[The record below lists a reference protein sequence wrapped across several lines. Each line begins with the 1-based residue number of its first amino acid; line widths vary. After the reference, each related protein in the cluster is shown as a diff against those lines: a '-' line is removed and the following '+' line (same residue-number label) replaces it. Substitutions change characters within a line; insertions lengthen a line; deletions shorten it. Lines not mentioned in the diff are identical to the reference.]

1 MKNSISL
8 FCALFLS
15 GGIFAQSSSTTN
27 YQQNVGFNQ
36 SNPQSRIH
44 LSDDPQAANCRPAI
58 LVESNIGTAAGLN
71 SNLGMTS
78 GKLGPSLSCST
89 PYVFRNNSFDGSAW
103 QTTFNISPGGKTII
117 GSIFDIPEAAYS
129 QLSVAND
136 LGVYARDLGNIRMG
150 LQRQGSYQEAP
161 GISWTSVNQTA
172 FTFAYAE
179 GANRYNT
186 IFSLSP
192 NNRVG
197 VNTESPE
204 AALHVRS
211 NLEDPNEGQLGQIQ
225 GLLIENNGYRNHDYA
240 FEIRTGQ
247 RPSGAAMQNGR
258 VFSVSNAG
266 TVHIGP
272 KLNWGTPGETADA
285 FKLYVEGGI
294 RTERVKV
301 DVASLNGWADYVF
314 ESDYQMLSTE
324 ELEAYIKEHGHLP
337 GVPSAEE
344 VVENGLDLGEMN
356 KILLEKVEELTLRV
370 LELEKQVR

>member
-1 MKNSISL
+1 MKNSITL
-8 FCALFLS
+8 LGAFVLS
-15 GGIFAQSSSTTN
+15 CGLMAQSSSTTN
-27 YQQNVGFNQ
+27 YNQNVGFNQ

-44 LSDDPQAANCRPAI
+44 LSDDPQTTNCKPAI
-58 LVESNIGTAAGLN
+58 LVESNVGTAAGLN
-71 SNLGMTS
+71 SNLGMAS
-78 GKLGPSLSCST
+78 GKRGASLSCGT
-89 PYVFRNNSFDGSAW
+89 PYVFRNNSFNGTSW
-103 QTTFNISPGGKTII
+103 QTTFNISPGGKTIM

-129 QLSVAND
+129 QLAVAND
-136 LGVYARDLGNIRMG
+136 LGLYTRDLGNIRMG
-150 LQRQGSYQEAP
+150 LLRQGSYQEAP
-161 GISWTSVNQTA
+161 GISWSSVNQTA
-172 FTFAYAE
+172 FTFAYAK

-192 NNRVG
+192 SNRVG

-247 RPSGAAMQNGR
+247 RPPGAAMQNGR
-258 VFSVSNAG
+258 IFSVSNAG
-266 TVHIGP
+266 TVHVGP
-272 KLNWGTPGETADA
+272 NLNWGTPGETADA

-314 ESDYQMLSTE
+314 ASDYQMLSTE

>member
-15 GGIFAQSSSTTN
+15 SGIFAQSSSTTN

-44 LSDDPQAANCRPAI
+44 LSDDPQTANCKPAI

-71 SNLGMTS
+71 TNLGMTS
-78 GKLGPSLSCST
+78 GKRGAPLSCST
-89 PYVFRNNSFDGSAW
+89 PYVFRNNSFNGSLW
-103 QTTFNISPGGKTII
+103 QTTFNIDSRGKTVI
-117 GSIFDIPEAAYS
+117 GSIFDIPEAANS
-129 QLSVAND
+129 QLAVAND

-150 LQRQGSYQEAP
+150 LLRSGSFQAVP

-179 GANRYNT
+179 GLNRYNT

-247 RPSGAAMQNGR
+247 RPPGAAMQNGR
-258 VFSVSNAG
+258 IFSVSNAG

>member
-15 GGIFAQSSSTTN
+15 SGIFAQSSSTTN

-44 LSDDPQAANCRPAI
+44 LSDDPQAANCKPAI

-71 SNLGMTS
+71 TNLGMTS
-78 GKLGPSLSCST
+78 GKRGAPLSCST
-89 PYVFRNNSFDGSAW
+89 PYVFRNNSFNGSLW
-103 QTTFNISPGGKTII
+103 QTTFNIDSRGKTVI
-117 GSIFDIPEAAYS
+117 GSIFDIPEAANS
-129 QLSVAND
+129 QLAVAND

-150 LQRQGSYQEAP
+150 LLRSGSFQAVP

-179 GANRYNT
+179 GLNRYNT

-247 RPSGAAMQNGR
+247 RPPGAAMQNGR
-258 VFSVSNAG
+258 IFSVSNAG